1 MGFNLVRYREELR
14 KDLKDD
20 TAALWADEELNRCVQ
35 RAVDDLSR
43 FLPLELV
50 YEVTF
55 IPAVTGE
62 GFTTPATALATA
74 IVNAQTLNGK
84 SGGDV
89 LTVVDYTPDVPRR
102 LTVTLTDADASVTAL
117 TITIK
122 GYDQNGYYAE
132 ESWYLK
138 DLVTTVAR
146 QGEVY
151 FKRIVTV
158 EVTNISGAVVAGD
171 TISVGTGNAYDSYVF
186 LVNKPIKPES
196 ETVTSSPA
204 GTTYARDTDYRMD
217 YYNGGI
223 KFINGGGMA
232 AGTAYLIGYTKSKL
246 GIDINSILPAITRI
260 QRVEY
265 PIDQIPQ
272 QFVSYNIFGN
282 FLYIGSKMT
291 GKSQEEMV
299 SGEHIAIHYER
310 KHQPPGEDSPGS
322 YQDVLDEVIC
332 IGANAYA
339 LFMKSLQYVHQA
351 ITDIGY
357 VDTALDKIT
366 TEMAAV
372 DAELVLAGAV
382 WTDEVK
388 HILTTA
394 GIPGMESY
402 LELGAPYIPTINVA
416 ADVSERYRT
425 YAETAYLMVRAWEQK
440 RADFLTEASR
450 YLDKADAWIGEAV
463 NRIGNA
469 GQYLEIANRLRTEAI
484 EKRNEFWSIL
494 KDKAEYRKRTSSTP
508 LKQPA

>member
-1 MGFNLVRYREELR
+1 MNLPSYRAELR

-20 TAALWADEELNRCVQ
+20 AATLWTDEELNRCVR

-50 YEVTF
+50 YETTF
-55 IPAVTGE
+55 IPAVSSE
-62 GFTTPATALATA
+62 SFTLPVAALATA
-74 IVNAQTLNGK
+74 IVSAQTLNGK
-84 SGGDV
+84 SGGDT
-89 LTVVDYTPDVPRR
+89 LTIADYTPEVPRR

-122 GYDQNGYYAE
+122 GYDQNGYYVE

-138 DLVTTVAR
+138 DLVTTVAK

-151 FKRIVTV
+151 FKRVIVV
-158 EVTNISGAVVAGD
+158 EVTNISGSAAAGD
-171 TISVGTGNAYDSYVF
+171 TISVGTGNAYDSYIF
-186 LVNKPIKPES
+186 LANKPIKPES

-223 KFINGGGMA
+223 KYISTGSMAA
-232 AGTAYLIGYTKSKL
+232 AGTYLISYTKSKL
-246 GIDINSILPAITRI
+246 GLDFSSILPAVTRI

-310 KHQPPGEDSPGS
+310 KHMAPGEDSPGS

-339 LFMKSLQYVHQA
+339 LFIKSLEYIHQA

-366 TEMAAV
+366 TEMTAV
-372 DAELVLAGAV
+372 DSELTNAANV

-394 GIPGMESY
+394 GIPNMESF
-402 LELGAPYIPTINVA
+402 LEDGDNYITTINVA
-416 ADVSERYRT
+416 ADVAERYRA
-425 YAETAYLMVRAWEQK
+425 YAETAYLMARTWEQK
-440 RADFLTEASR
+440 RADFLTEAAR

-463 NRIGNA
+463 NRVGNA
-469 GQYLEIANRLRTEAI
+469 GQYLEIANRLRAEAI

-494 KDKAEYRKRTSSTP
+494 RDKAEYRKRVSSTP
-508 LKQPA
+508 VRQPA

>member
-20 TAALWADEELNRCVQ
+20 EATLWADEELNRCIQ

-55 IPAVTGE
+55 IPAVSGE
-62 GFTTPATALATA
+62 SFTTPATASATA

-84 SGGDV
+84 SGGDN
-89 LTVVDYTPDVPRR
+89 LTIVDYTPEVPRR

-117 TITIK
+117 TITIR
-122 GYDQNGYYAE
+122 GYDQSGYYVE

-138 DLVTTVAR
+138 DLITTVAK

-151 FKRIVTV
+151 FKRIVEV
-158 EVTNISGAVVAGD
+158 VVTNISGAATTDDKV
-171 TISVGTGNAYDSYVF
+171 SVGTGNAYDSYVF
-186 LVNKPIKPES
+186 LANKPIKPET
-196 ETVTSSPA
+196 ETVTNTA
-204 GTTYARDTDYRMD
+204 KTATYARDTDYRMD

-223 KFINGGGMA
+223 KFISGGGMA
-232 AGTAYLIGYTKSKL
+232 AGTSYLISYTKSKL
-246 GIDINSILPAITRI
+246 GVDISSVLPAVIRV

-265 PIDQIPQ
+265 PIDLIPQ

-310 KHQPPGEDSPGS
+310 KHMAPGEDSPGS

-339 LFMKSLQYVHQA
+339 LFIKSLQYVHQA

-357 VDTALDKIT
+357 VDTALDKII
-366 TEMAAV
+366 TELTNV

-388 HILTTA
+388 HLLTTT

-416 ADVSERYRT
+416 TDVSERYRT
-425 YAETAYLMVRAWEQK
+425 YAETTYLMVRAWEQK
-440 RADFLTEASR
+440 RADILTEAAR
-450 YLDKADAWIGEAV
+450 YLDKADAWIGEAG

-469 GQYLEIANRLRTEAI
+469 AQYLEIANRLRTEAI

-494 KDKAEYRKRTSSTP
+494 KDKAEYRKRVSSTP
-508 LKQPA
+508 VKQPA